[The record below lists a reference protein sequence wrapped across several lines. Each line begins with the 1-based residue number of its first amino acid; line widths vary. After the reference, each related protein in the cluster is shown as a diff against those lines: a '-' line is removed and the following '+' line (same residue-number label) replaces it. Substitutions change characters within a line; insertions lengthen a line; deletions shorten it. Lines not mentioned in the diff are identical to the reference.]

1 MTARFIMIVA
11 ACAALAWGQ
20 AWTPPAPPR
29 YGVEKIPI
37 DSSDILADMIVKS
50 KVPVLI
56 DFWAPWCM
64 PCRMLSPTIEELK
77 KKYAGKIRVMKINVD
92 VQVRLSAYFR
102 VSSIPAVFFVKD
114 KAVVLY
120 LPGLR
125 PQEDYEKAITE
136 VLALKTA
143 PPDTTQQKQPAQAP
157 PAPPPPPPANSK

>member
-1 MTARFIMIVA
+1 MKARCIMIIA

-29 YGVEKIPI
+29 YGVEKLPV

-77 KKYAGKIRVMKINVD
+77 KKYAGKIKVMKINVD
-92 VQVRLSAYFR
+92 AQVRISAYFR

-125 PQEDYEKAITE
+125 AEADYENAIKT
-136 VLALKTA
+136 VLAMKPEL
-143 PPDTTQQKQPAQAP
+143 PDTTQKKQPSPAP
-157 PAPPPPPPANSK
+157 PAPPPPAPGK

>member
-1 MTARFIMIVA
+1 MTARCIMIIT

-29 YGVEKIPI
+29 YGVEKLPI

-77 KKYAGKIRVMKINVD
+77 KKYAGKIKVMKINVD
-92 VQVRLSAYFR
+92 AQVRISAYFR

-125 PQEDYEKAITE
+125 AQEDYEKAITE
-136 VLALKTA
+136 VLALKVE
-143 PPDTTQQKQPAQAP
+143 PPDTTKQKQPAQAP
-157 PAPPPPPPANSK
+157 PAQSK

>member
-1 MTARFIMIVA
+1 MTARCIMIVA

-29 YGVEKIPI
+29 YGVEKLPV
-37 DSSDILADMIVKS
+37 DSSDILADQIVKS

-64 PCRMLSPTIEELK
+64 PCRMLGPTIEELK
-77 KKYAGKIRVMKINVD
+77 KKYAGKIKVMKINVD
-92 VQVRLSAYFR
+92 VNVRVSAYFR
-102 VSSIPAVFFVKD
+102 VSSIPAIFFIKN

-125 PQEDYEKAITE
+125 AKEDYEKAIAE
-136 VLALKTA
+136 VLALKTE
-143 PPDTTQQKQPAQAP
+143 PPDTTQQKLPGQVPPAQ
-157 PAPPPPPPANSK
+157 PPPPSQGK